1 MSDRA
6 DRARRAIDI
15 LFVVLLLPVA
25 LPLIVAASV
34 AIVLESPGSPFFIQ
48 VRIGKDGRPFRIW
61 KLRTMVPDAASKG
74 AGLYFEANDPRLLRV
89 GVRLRQFSLDE
100 LPQLLNVARGEMAV
114 VGPRPPIP
122 EIYLKHRA
130 EYRQILAVR
139 PGLTG
144 PAQVQGRNELP
155 RSVRLEFEAEY
166 ASRRSLATDLLILLR
181 TPLVVARG
189 EGVSMAQGEADV
201 ER

>member
-1 MSDRA
+1 V
-6 DRARRAIDI
+6 RRGFDI
-15 LFVVLLLPVA
+15 LFVVLMLPVA
-25 LPLIVAASV
+25 LPLIAISSV
-34 AIVLESPGSPFFIQ
+34 AIILESPGSPFFIQ
-48 VRIGKDGRPFRIW
+48 ERIGKDGRPFRIW

-89 GVRLRQFSLDE
+89 GARLRQLSLDE
-100 LPQLLNVARGEMAV
+100 LPQLLNVARGDMAV
-114 VGPRPPIP
+114 VGPRPPHP
-122 EIYLKHRA
+122 DIYVKHMA
-130 EYRQILAVR
+130 EYRRILRVR

-144 PAQVQGRNELP
+144 PVQVAGRNELP
-155 RSVRLEFEAEY
+155 RSLRLKIESEY

-189 EGVSMAQGEADV
+189 DGVSMTQGHGDV